1 MSVEFVRMSAAHDPW
16 YSPAMELYAQSFP
29 HHEQRQAFSQAAIMA
44 DPAYH
49 FYRIMDGDVFVG
61 VILNWQ
67 ADGFIYVEHF
77 CIVPELRGCGYGR
90 QALKLLAGLGKTV
103 ILEIDPP
110 VDAVAVRR
118 KHFYESVGYVEN
130 GFSHVH
136 PPYHEGHKGHALVV
150 MSCPHALD
158 EAQYRA
164 FYHYLCDTVM
174 AGACVPNMLRFRHSE
189 KHS

>member
-1 MSVEFVRMSAAHDPW
+1 MITVRDSY
-16 YSPAMELYAQSFP
+16 YSSAMELYAQSFP

-61 VILNWQ
+61 IILNWQ
-67 ADGFIYVEHF
+67 TDDFIYVEHF
-77 CIVPELRGCGYGR
+77 CIMPKLRGCGYGR
-90 QALKLLAGLGKTV
+90 QALKLLGGLGKTV

-118 KHFYESVGYVEN
+118 KRFYESVGYVGN

-136 PPYHEGHKGHALVV
+136 PPYHEGHKGHELVV
-150 MSCPHALD
+150 MSYPHALD
-158 EAQYRA
+158 ESQYRA
-164 FYHYLCDTVM
+164 FDRYLCEIVM
-174 AGACVPNMLRFRHSE
+174 ENACVAPKWNSPVDRME
-189 KHS
+189 